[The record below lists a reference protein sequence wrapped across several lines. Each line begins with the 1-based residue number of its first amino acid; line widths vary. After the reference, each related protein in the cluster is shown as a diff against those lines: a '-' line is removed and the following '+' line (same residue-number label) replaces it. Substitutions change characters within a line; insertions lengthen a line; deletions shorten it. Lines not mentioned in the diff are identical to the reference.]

1 MEIIASF
8 TLVQED
14 AGRPLIDHEIW
25 SQYTSFMTKD
35 DHHCLEWYNHTM
47 KSLVKATPT
56 CGPSPSP

>member
-14 AGRPLIDHEIW
+14 AGCPLIVHEIW

-35 DHHCLEWYNHTM
+35 EMESRCSTTTAWNGITI
-47 KSLVKATPT
+47 P
-56 CGPSPSP
+56 

>member
-35 DHHCLEWYNHTM
+35 EM
-47 KSLVKATPT
+47 E
-56 CGPSPSP
+56 